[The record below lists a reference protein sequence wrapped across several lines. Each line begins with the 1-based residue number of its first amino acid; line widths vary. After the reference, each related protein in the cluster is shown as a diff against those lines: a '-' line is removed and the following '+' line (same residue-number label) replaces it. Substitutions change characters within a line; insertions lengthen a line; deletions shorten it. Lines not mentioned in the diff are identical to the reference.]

1 MAIGVIEQEQR
12 MGNSFSAIQWL
23 LELEQDPWSSTPL
36 LLKRP
41 DGNVLVRIFVY
52 KQQLGTQ
59 LNINRKE
66 IHCKAVGWLGS
77 FRVAHFERLSKP
89 VGSLGTWETSGTLG
103 SRSISLLWHHRF
115 LSNRE
120 GIQAQLPHLGT
131 FPREREACGEPSS
144 PPTPEVLE
152 KKYTCY
158 TTSCHN
164 QLSFLI
170 HWLTK
175 HMQCLTPLHK
185 LGNWWTEM
193 LSDMANL
200 VSGELQF

>member
-59 LNINRKE
+59 VNINRKE

-89 VGSLGTWETSGTLG
+89 VGSLGTWETCRHTGFTQHLPPLASQVSQQQGRHSGTASAPWNLPQG
-103 SRSISLLWHHRF
+103 ARSVWWT
-115 LSNRE
+115 
-120 GIQAQLPHLGT
+120 QLPTYPGSPWKEIHL
-131 FPREREACGEPSS
+131 
-144 PPTPEVLE
+144 L
-152 KKYTCY
+152 
-158 TTSCHN
+158 HN
-164 QLSFLI
+164 LMS
-170 HWLTK
+170 
-175 HMQCLTPLHK
+175 
-185 LGNWWTEM
+185 
-193 LSDMANL
+193 
-200 VSGELQF
+200 